1 MNEHLKHFFQVS
13 SHVIAVH
20 IPRSIA
26 QAFVTTKLLTLAK
39 PFGGIQLIAMGE
51 LSLILVNE
59 QSFMFAISWH
69 FLRLHVAWL
78 VNLVW

>member
-1 MNEHLKHFFQVS
+1 MNKHLKHFFQVS
-13 SHVIAVH
+13 SRVIACH

-26 QAFVTTKLLTLAK
+26 QAFVTTKLLALAK

-59 QSFMFAISWH
+59 QSLCLQFRDLFFVYMS
-69 FLRLHVAWL
+69 
-78 VNLVW
+78 